1 MAKNPDAY
9 YPRPYF
15 NTDKNR
21 YTQTRYKQNAA
32 YLRCKNMQLGY
43 SLPESVI
50 RHVGMSNCRF
60 YVSVDN
66 LFTISDISGVFDPEA
81 LGGANGAG
89 KLYPLQRTWS
99 VGVNLSF

>member
-1 MAKNPDAY
+1 
-9 YPRPYF
+9 
-15 NTDKNR
+15 
-21 YTQTRYKQNAA
+21 
-32 YLRCKNMQLGY
+32 
-43 SLPESVI
+43 
-50 RHVGMSNCRF
+50 MSNCRF